1 MCRWC
6 WGWTGDNS
14 ITIGLDRGC
23 CNRRGRAGLQVG
35 RRKIR
40 KETYGISM
48 PVEAHNDRGSHQEN
62 WFLLFLD
69 LNGSK
74 CIYSTIDA
82 TIASISLIAS
92 IDI

>member
-1 MCRWC
+1 VASLVVASLVVASLGVASLRV
-6 WGWTGDNS
+6 
-14 ITIGLDRGC
+14 
-23 CNRRGRAGLQVG
+23 AGLRVAG
-35 RRKIR
+35 L
-40 KETYGISM
+40 
-48 PVEAHNDRGSHQEN
+48 HQEN